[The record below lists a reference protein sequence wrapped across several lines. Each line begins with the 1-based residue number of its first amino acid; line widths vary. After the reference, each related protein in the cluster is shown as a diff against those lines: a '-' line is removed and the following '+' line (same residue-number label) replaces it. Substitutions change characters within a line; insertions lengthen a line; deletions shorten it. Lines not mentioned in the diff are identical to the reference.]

1 MEISR
6 PVRFVSS
13 SFSQGTKFSVDMD
26 TIPRVGDHVVI
37 SARGDRLNGDYK
49 VTQVVHGIDGSDY
62 DGPVVELEKAK
73 VSLP

>member
-1 MEISR
+1 MTISR
-6 PVRFVSS
+6 PVRFVSKAFDRES
-13 SFSQGTKFSVDMD
+13 PLIIEMD
-26 TIPRVGDHVVI
+26 NVPRAGDYIVI
-37 SARGDRLNGDYK
+37 SARGDKFNGDYK